1 MPNEIETISY
11 IDIGDGKQ
19 HPIDAVT
26 VGGKSA
32 GDFQQNSIVTTI
44 DSNSTDSQYPSAKCI
59 WDIIG
64 NIETRLSNI

>member
-1 MPNEIETISY
+1 MANEIETISY
-11 IDIGDGKQ
+11 IDLGDGNA

-26 VGGKSA
+26 VGGVSA
-32 GDFQQNSIVTTI
+32 SNLQEKNLVTSI
-44 DSNSTDSQYPSAKCI
+44 SASSTDSQYPSAKCM

>member
-1 MPNEIETISY
+1 MAKDIETISY
-11 IDIGDGKQ
+11 IDLGDGDQ

-26 VGGKSA
+26 VGGKAASA
-32 GDFQQNSIVTTI
+32 FQESKIVTSI
-44 DSNSTDSQYPSAKCI
+44 SSSSDDEHYPSAKCM